1 MRGMARTTSHKR
13 RLPRRLMGT
22 LCRLAPGFV
31 LNVYDNEPWRQTSGK
46 LMANALPLDRMSVE
60 EKIQAM
66 ESLWDDLCNRAG
78 GVVSPAWHENVLA
91 ERDAAHKRG
100 EDE

>member
-1 MRGMARTTSHKR
+1 
-13 RLPRRLMGT
+13 
-22 LCRLAPGFV
+22 
-31 LNVYDNEPWRQTSGK
+31 
-46 LMANALPLDRMSVE
+46 MANALPLDTMSVE

-78 GVVSPAWHENVLA
+78 GVVSPAWHEDVLA

-100 EDE
+100 EDEFEDWDEAKRNIRNKIS